1 MTSTKKHVLPPVN
14 IGTSFMLVTFIILC
28 MIIFSVLSLSSA
40 FKDQTYSQKNA
51 DRVTADYAASNQ
63 AERILAK
70 TIQNELKQEHPQP
83 VVSYVVPIDDNEAL
97 QVVLTLETEPSVR
110 YTVTTW
116 KHISTTEWEGNQN
129 LSVLGS
135 D

>member
-1 MTSTKKHVLPPVN
+1 
-14 IGTSFMLVTFIILC
+14 MLVTFIILC

-83 VVSYVVPIDDNEAL
+83 VVSYVVRIDDNEAL
-97 QVVLTLETEPSVR
+97 QVVLTLETGPSVR

>member
-28 MIIFSVLSLSSA
+28 MVIFSVLSLSSA
-40 FKDQTYSQKNA
+40 IKDQTYSQKNA

-63 AERILAK
+63 AERILAE

-83 VVSYVVPIDDNEAL
+83 VVSYVFPIDDNEAL

>member
-28 MIIFSVLSLSSA
+28 MVIFSVLSLSSA
-40 FKDQTYSQKNA
+40 IKNQTYSQKNA

-63 AERILAK
+63 AERILAE
-70 TIQNELKQEHPQP
+70 TIQNELKQEHQQP